1 MSQTAVHRPQAG
13 FDLVVIG
20 GGSGG
25 LAGAFAAAA
34 HGARVALLEPG
45 ELGGTCVNAGCV
57 PKKAMWLAAELA
69 ERMALA
75 ADLGFDLPQS
85 PPALDWPAFIAHRQ
99 RYIAGIHASYR
110 RRLDAAGIALMPCR
124 GRLRDAHTV
133 DTDTGVR
140 LRAGR
145 VLLATGAHP
154 LRPDIPG
161 AELAGVS
168 DDFFELSQPPAHV
181 ALVGG
186 GYIAVELAG
195 VLQALGSRVE
205 VFARGPR
212 LLSGMDAEVVATLQA
227 NMQARGVRLHLEA
240 PVSALHATGG
250 GVRVVHKGQ
259 EQGVVAEVFDR
270 VLFATGRRPS
280 TAGLGLEEAGVEL
293 GGHGEVV
300 VDPWQDTSLEGVH
313 AVGDVTGRLALTP
326 VAIAAARRLMARL
339 FGGQADAKLD
349 YADVPTVVF
358 SHPPLATVGLTEEQA
373 RERYGDAVRVHA
385 SNFRPMLTAL
395 ADSPQRSL
403 FKLVCVGEEERVVG
417 IHLLGEAVDEI
428 LQGFAVALKLGVTR
442 ARLHQ
447 VVAIHPTSAEELV
460 LL

>member
-57 PKKAMWLAAELA
+57 PKKAMWLAAGLA

-110 RRLDAAGIALMPCR
+110 RRLDAAGIALMSCR

-227 NMQARGVRLHLEA
+227 NMQARGVRLLLEA
-240 PVSALHATGG
+240 PVSALH
-250 GVRVVHKGQ
+250 
-259 EQGVVAEVFDR
+259 
-270 VLFATGRRPS
+270 
-280 TAGLGLEEAGVEL
+280 
-293 GGHGEVV
+293 
-300 VDPWQDTSLEGVH
+300 
-313 AVGDVTGRLALTP
+313 
-326 VAIAAARRLMARL
+326 
-339 FGGQADAKLD
+339 
-349 YADVPTVVF
+349 
-358 SHPPLATVGLTEEQA
+358 
-373 RERYGDAVRVHA
+373 
-385 SNFRPMLTAL
+385 
-395 ADSPQRSL
+395 
-403 FKLVCVGEEERVVG
+403 
-417 IHLLGEAVDEI
+417 
-428 LQGFAVALKLGVTR
+428 
-442 ARLHQ
+442 
-447 VVAIHPTSAEELV
+447 
-460 LL
+460 